1 MESCLWNLAWGPFL
15 GTCSWDPLGTC
26 SWEPCLGSSLG
37 NLWEVAGHPGD
48 YLEWTCSWEPCL
60 ITLLG
65 NLAWEPISLESC
77 LGTFV
82 GNPLGTLLGN
92 IAWELSLGALRGDP
106 LGRLFGNLVWNLAW
120 ELCLRTPFLGTFGN
134 LAWEPVLGP
143 RAWEPLGICSWG
155 TSSLRIFG
163 NMFLGTLLWDALG
176 TLLGNLFP
184 GNLFPGN
191 LAWKPVLGNLAWEPC
206 SGTRSWEPVLGNLA
220 WEPCSWEPGNFG
232 NPDFGSSDLLR
243 DLDYG
248 WRHQAYSTLLGEKI
262 DQSFIFNLIYGNLNA
277 DIIAFAASLF
287 LMGITLLLCFLLEQC
302 SSAKNDAGNS
312 QVSWSSRG
320 GHCPLLS

>member
-1 MESCLWNLAWGPFL
+1 MNLFL
-15 GTCSWDPLGTC
+15 GTLLDNFA
-26 SWEPCLGSSLG
+26 WEPCLGTYFLG
-37 NLWEVAGHPGD
+37 
-48 YLEWTCSWEPCL
+48 
-60 ITLLG
+60 ILLG
-65 NLAWEPISLESC
+65 NFRWEP
-77 LGTFV
+77 F
-82 GNPLGTLLGN
+82 GNL
-92 IAWELSLGALRGDP
+92 AWELSLGALRGDP

-206 SGTRSWEPVLGNLA
+206 LGTLLRNPFLGTRSWEPVLGNLA

-243 DLDYG
+243 DLYYG

-320 GHCPLLS
+320 GTAPLLS

>member
-1 MESCLWNLAWGPFL
+1 MLWEPCLETYFL
-15 GTCSWDPLGTC
+15 GTC
-26 SWEPCLGSSLG
+26 
-37 NLWEVAGHPGD
+37 
-48 YLEWTCSWEPCL
+48 
-60 ITLLG
+60 
-65 NLAWEPISLESC
+65 
-77 LGTFV
+77 F
-82 GNPLGTLLGN
+82 
-92 IAWELSLGALRGDP
+92 
-106 LGRLFGNLVWNLAW
+106 
-120 ELCLRTPFLGTFGN
+120 
-134 LAWEPVLGP
+134 
-143 RAWEPLGICSWG
+143 
-155 TSSLRIFG
+155 
-163 NMFLGTLLWDALG
+163 LG
-176 TLLGNLFP
+176 TLLGNLFL
-184 GNLFPGN
+184 GTLLGN
-191 LAWKPVLGNLAWEPC
+191 LAPEPVLGNPFL
-206 SGTRSWEPVLGNLA
+206 GTRSWEPVLGNLA

-320 GHCPLLS
+320 GHCPPPLIASNLSHLGSQLLSHWEAKMTSFCHRLCTDEALNFTLLSYYRLKADVYLLGQELHVSCRRVKGDNNFSSSTKMLWNLRFKTSLSGAGLHSLRRSKCWAYALSVIVLSGAISILLAPSRMSWRLDLYTFFSLGSLARSW